1 MNSLNPLSAWESTLV
16 GVPGY
21 WIVRG
26 TVKDSEAFEIYAQ
39 RWLPI
44 AESHGARYLTA
55 GGRHET
61 PEGVDFD
68 RVVIVEFPS
77 FEVARRCYYSPEY
90 QDLLQYTRV
99 AYDREVTI
107 VDVDG
112 RYESPS

>member
-1 MNSLNPLSAWESTLV
+1 MYRVEPGRYGAAM
-16 GVPGY
+16 PGY

-26 TVKDSEAFEIYAQ
+26 TVKDREGFDVYAR

-44 AESHGARYLTA
+44 AEAHGARYLTA

-61 PEGVDFD
+61 REGVDFD

-77 FEVARRCYYSPEY
+77 YDAALDCYDSPEY
-90 QDLLQYTRV
+90 QALLDDALK

-112 RYESPS
+112 KFEPPS